1 MRYRRNRDLLNVD
14 YPLLLNY
21 EVSLYV
27 MSLFVFGEKSLF
39 RATAPNWRSGSHSY
53 WEVVR
58 SDFVGWFS
66 SELNL
71 NSL

>member
-27 MSLFVFGEKSLF
+27 MSLFVFSERDPCSEPLRQIGAVAHTHIGKWSDRTLL
-39 RATAPNWRSGSHSY
+39 AGSP
-53 WEVVR
+53 V
-58 SDFVGWFS
+58 
-66 SELNL
+66 
-71 NSL
+71 NSI